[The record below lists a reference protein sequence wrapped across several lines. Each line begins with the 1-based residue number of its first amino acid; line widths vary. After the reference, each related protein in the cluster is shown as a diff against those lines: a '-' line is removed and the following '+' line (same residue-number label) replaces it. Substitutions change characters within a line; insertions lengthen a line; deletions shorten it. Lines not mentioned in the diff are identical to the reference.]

1 MTNEYVLLSG
11 AGALFV
17 GVLIFL
23 VRHAANSKKHPCK
36 DDIVFRD
43 VCDEKAKRLE
53 DCIEGAIK
61 RSNEQHKELKEDMRR
76 GFTEVKELIKNGS

>member
-23 VRHAANSKKHPCK
+23 VKHAAN
-36 DDIVFRD
+36 
-43 VCDEKAKRLE
+43 ERL
-53 DCIEGAIK
+53 K
-61 RSNEQHKELKEDMRR
+61 
-76 GFTEVKELIKNGS
+76 